1 MSASPQAQ
9 PRANEANAR
18 AVVAEVLGRHADV
31 SPFVERLLADGRR
44 EAVQAV
50 IFYGSKLS
58 EVTRGPGSFN
68 DFYVVVDSYRA
79 YFPRWKDRTVARL
92 LPPNVYYRN
101 WESGALPPS
110 AGAERHRCK
119 YCVISEADLRRETS
133 VRARDTHHLG
143 RFSKRLAL
151 PYARDAAARETV
163 IDVALGATAT
173 LLPMA
178 LGLCGPQSAAAPDDA
193 LIKAVLS
200 ISYLGEQR
208 VSEGSKVDALFA
220 AEADYYRR
228 LFAVLADGAASP
240 AAPQVLARLLAR
252 SRRRSVARWPKY
264 MITFGESW
272 LDYVLDKVER
282 NYGVRIELSPLERR
296 FPLIFGW
303 PKFFALRRKGVVK

>member
-1 MSASPQAQ
+1 MSATEAVRGAPASSV
-9 PRANEANAR
+9 RAI
-18 AVVAEVLGRHADV
+18 VGEVLGRHADV
-31 SPFVERLLADGRR
+31 APYVERLLGDGNRQ
-44 EAVQAV
+44 AVQAV

-79 YFPRWKDRTVARL
+79 FFTRWKDRTVARF

-101 WESGALPPS
+101 WETAAA
-110 AGAERHRCK
+110 AGGSERHRCK

-133 VRARDTHHLG
+133 PRARDTHHLG

-163 IDVALGATAT
+163 IDVALGATQT

-178 LGLCGPQSAAAPDDA
+178 LGLCGRTNAAAPDDA

-228 LFAVLADGAASP
+228 LFAVLRDGALAP
-240 AAPQVLARLLAR
+240 APPQILARLLSR
-252 SRRRSVARWPKY
+252 SRRHSVARWPKY
-264 MITFGESW
+264 MITFGETW

-303 PKFFALRRKGVVK
+303 PKFFALRKKGVVK

>member
-1 MSASPQAQ
+1 MSALEEER
-9 PRANEANAR
+9 PRGKRDAR
-18 AVVAEVLGRHADV
+18 AIVAEVLGRHADV
-31 SPFVERLLADGRR
+31 TPYVEQLLADGRR
-44 EAVQAV
+44 EAVQAIV
-50 IFYGSKLS
+50 FYGSKLS

-68 DFYVVVDSYRA
+68 DFYVVVDSYA
-79 YFPRWKDRTVARL
+79 AFFPRWRDRAVARV

-101 WESGALPPS
+101 WAAADG
-110 AGAERHRCK
+110 ERHRCK
-119 YCVISEADLRRETS
+119 YCVISGADLRRETS
-133 VRARDTHHLG
+133 LRARDTHHLG

-151 PYARDAAARETV
+151 PYARDAAAREAV
-163 IDVALGATAT
+163 IDVALGATQT

-178 LGLCGPQSAAAPDDA
+178 LGLCGRRSAAGPDDA

-208 VSEGSKVDALFA
+208 VSEGSKVEALFA
-220 AEADYYRR
+220 AEADYYRC
-228 LFAVLADGAASP
+228 LFAALGDAAVTPAPPEVLS
-240 AAPQVLARLLAR
+240 RLLAR

-264 MITFGESW
+264 MITFGQTW

-282 NYGVRIELSPLERR
+282 NYGVRIELTPLERR